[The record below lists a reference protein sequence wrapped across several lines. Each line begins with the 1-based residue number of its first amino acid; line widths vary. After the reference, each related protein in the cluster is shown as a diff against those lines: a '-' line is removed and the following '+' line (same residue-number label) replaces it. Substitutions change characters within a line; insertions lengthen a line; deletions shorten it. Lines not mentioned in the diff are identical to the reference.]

1 MRVYVACSACS
12 RCSAFHQL
20 HAHSWIS
27 ALARQVAGQG
37 VRLLESGVCL
47 ALPRFRCVG
56 AALSEAPIGG
66 RTLQV
71 VWAAPCRMVAH
82 EHQPCGGLG
91 TPPARAL
98 IRQRTHLLRQPASAP
113 CTPCQLSWLGLSS

>member
-1 MRVYVACSACS
+1 VFAGMRVYVACSACS

-20 HAHSWIS
+20 HAHSWIA

-37 VRLLESGVCL
+37 VRLLESGVSL
-47 ALPRFRCVG
+47 ASPRFRCVG
-56 AALSEAPIGG
+56 ATLSEAPIGG

-82 EHQPCGGLG
+82 G
-91 TPPARAL
+91 
-98 IRQRTHLLRQPASAP
+98 
-113 CTPCQLSWLGLSS
+113 